1 MEDKPSQALRYGR
14 WKSSMW
20 LAIDA
25 VKKGDA
31 DVAVSGGNT
40 GALMA
45 MSKFNLKTLPGI
57 DRPAIAALWPTLR
70 GESVVLDLGASI
82 GADADHLVDLAVM
95 GAAMARILFGL
106 DRPSVGLLNIGVE
119 EAKGLEPV
127 REASAV
133 LREQKLP
140 GLDYHGFVE
149 GNDIGKGT
157 VDVVVTEGFAGNIA
171 LKTAEGT
178 ARQMAEYLKGAMTRT
193 LSARI
198 GYLFARSAFR
208 ELRER
213 MDTRKANGGVFL
225 GLNGIVIK
233 SHGSTDAEGFAAAIG
248 LGHGVVRDELLAKIT
263 AALGRPGKPRPAGR
277 RRSCLVT
284 TKRSVI
290 LGCGSYLPAQI
301 LTNSDLARKVD
312 TSDDWIVQRTG
323 IHERHIAAPGE
334 WTSHMAVHAAKAA
347 LAHAKVDAQ
356 SIDLIVLATSTPD
369 NTFPASAVSVQAEL
383 GITHGAAFDLQAVCS
398 GFVFALATA
407 DSLLKSGAFSRA
419 LVIGSETFSR
429 ILDWTDRGTCVL
441 FGDGAGAVVL
451 DLQTQPDKGEERG
464 ILTVRLRSDGRY
476 KSKLYVDGGPSSTG
490 TVGHLRMEGREVFR
504 HAVAMITDVVEDA
517 FKATGYTA
525 ADIDWFIPHQANKR
539 IIDGSAH
546 KLGIPPGK
554 IVVTV
559 DRHGNT
565 SAASIPL
572 ALADAVADRR
582 IKRGDLLLL
591 EAMGGGFTWGAA
603 LVRW

>member
-1 MEDKPSQALRYGR
+1 MSDKVRIALDAMGGDHGPAVVVAGADLALTRHRETEFLFFGNSALVAPLVDARPALKAAAKLIHTDIAVRMEDKPSQALRYGR

-70 GESVVLDLGASI
+70 GETVVLDLGASI

-213 MDTRKANGGVFL
+213 MDTRKSNGGVFL

-263 AALGRPGKPRPAGR
+263 AALGRPGKPPR
-277 RRSCLVT
+277 
-284 TKRSVI
+284 
-290 LGCGSYLPAQI
+290 Q
-301 LTNSDLARKVD
+301 
-312 TSDDWIVQRTG
+312 
-323 IHERHIAAPGE
+323 
-334 WTSHMAVHAAKAA
+334 AV
-347 LAHAKVDAQ
+347 
-356 SIDLIVLATSTPD
+356 
-369 NTFPASAVSVQAEL
+369 
-383 GITHGAAFDLQAVCS
+383 GGAAS
-398 GFVFALATA
+398 
-407 DSLLKSGAFSRA
+407 
-419 LVIGSETFSR
+419 
-429 ILDWTDRGTCVL
+429 
-441 FGDGAGAVVL
+441 
-451 DLQTQPDKGEERG
+451 
-464 ILTVRLRSDGRY
+464 
-476 KSKLYVDGGPSSTG
+476 
-490 TVGHLRMEGREVFR
+490 
-504 HAVAMITDVVEDA
+504 
-517 FKATGYTA
+517 
-525 ADIDWFIPHQANKR
+525 
-539 IIDGSAH
+539 
-546 KLGIPPGK
+546 
-554 IVVTV
+554 
-559 DRHGNT
+559 
-565 SAASIPL
+565 
-572 ALADAVADRR
+572 
-582 IKRGDLLLL
+582 
-591 EAMGGGFTWGAA
+591 
-603 LVRW
+603 